1 MNERPIV
8 GIAVCWILGYMLALV
23 WQTEML
29 NVYVSMGAGMLCCLV
44 FMYKLRGTSAIAALL
59 IMAAAAG
66 IFGEYDGRNRTALSL
81 PVDAEAEVS
90 VRGMIVSTVEV
101 DGDRVSFQLEA
112 DSVERGQGMEATADT
127 DAEADKET
135 ADQVDAGERTE
146 TTAYA
151 SARGKEPLLDAEAAT
166 AARSAEAGAQQVL
179 QLSRKERL
187 IVSVRLLK
195 KQEQDTAKGWQ
206 RGDRIELSG
215 TIKQP
220 SGARNFDG
228 FDYRRYLYYKHIH
241 WQLTVKGLG
250 AITVTPPDK
259 AGVWLPLRWNDRF
272 RGLLADQVEL
282 LFPPEQSGFMKGMLI
297 GLTDEID
304 PQQFDRFSRL
314 GLTHIIAISGL
325 NVAIFLGCV
334 LWVLRKLGMTRESY
348 LLTAMALVPL
358 YIMVTGASPSIV
370 RAGIMAMIALY
381 AAYRNRMKDG
391 MNIAFIAGL
400 GMLIWDPYYLVDV
413 SFQLSYLV
421 TLGIMLGVPHMNRL
435 LPVSHKKLRDALSIT
450 VVAQLISFP
459 ISIYYFNQFSLL
471 SLAANFIIVPVFS
484 TFVMPVGTVAMLT
497 ALLHAAAGAWIG
509 WTVVKVNAALFA
521 VVEWFSRLDAF
532 QTLWPTPSPIWILS
546 YYGLLAALGW
556 CLHFARERHAG
567 EAAADSA
574 APMPMLYTDKEAVW
588 QARLSALNRG
598 LLLPASVCGFIALLW
613 FAYSLESGKAEG
625 RVQFLDVGQGDSILI
640 RTPGRGHTI
649 LVDGGGTVTFRKPG
663 EEWKQ
668 RQEPY
673 EVGKKLL
680 VPLLKK
686 RGVQTIDEIVLTHQ
700 DADHYGGLQAVLEQI
715 PVRRLLFNGTL
726 NPGEAV
732 EALFQTALSKGTE
745 LVRVSAGDTLRA
757 GGDTTL
763 HILSPLPS
771 VEEKG
776 MEIKLEKK
784 QNPSSVV
791 FLMEMAGTRWLFT
804 GDMDTAA
811 ERKVIAA
818 WSGKERPT
826 ADGTHGRDDTG
837 LTGTGPV
844 DVIKIAH
851 HGSKT
856 STSLE
861 WLAAWQPKHAVIS
874 AGVNNIYRHPSPQ
887 VIDRLTASSISIHR
901 TDRHG
906 EVQMAVKDGQIRM
919 RTKLPGSA
927 EN

>member
-23 WQTEML
+23 WQAEVL
-29 NVYVSMGAGMLCCLV
+29 NLYLSMGAGLACCMVL
-44 FMYKLRGTSAIAALL
+44 MYKPRGKSVIAALL
-59 IMAAAAG
+59 IVAAAAG
-66 IFGEYDGRNRTALSL
+66 IFGHYDGRNKTALPL
-81 PVDAEAEVS
+81 PADAEPEVR
-90 VRGMIVSTVEV
+90 VRGTIVSTVEV
-101 DGDRVSFQLEA
+101 DGDRVSFQIEA
-112 DSVERGQGMEATADT
+112 EAIGGEDGAGAKT
-127 DAEADKET
+127 DAVPGDT
-135 ADQVDAGERTE
+135 VDRD
-146 TTAYA
+146 
-151 SARGKEPLLDAEAAT
+151 DAEAAAESGSQGMEESPGT
-166 AARSAEAGAQQVL
+166 ERVGVGRAADASSNNMLVP
-179 QLSRKERL
+179 SKKERL

-195 KQEQDTAKGWQ
+195 KTEQDTAKEWQ

-220 SGARNFDG
+220 SVARNFGG
-228 FDYRRYLYYKHIH
+228 FDYRKYLYYKHIH

-250 AITVTPPDK
+250 SVNVTPPDK
-259 AGVWLPLRWNDRF
+259 WGTWLPLHWNDRF
-272 RGLLADQVEL
+272 RGLLADKVEL
-282 LFPPEQSGFMKGMLI
+282 LFPPEQNGFMKGMLI

-304 PQQFDRFSRL
+304 PLQFDRFSRL

-325 NVAIFLGCV
+325 NVAIFLACI

-348 LLTAMALVPL
+348 LMTAIALVPL

-421 TLGIMLGVPHMNRL
+421 TLGIMLGVPQMNKM
-435 LPVSHKKLRDALSIT
+435 LPMSQKKLRDALSIT

-484 TFVMPVGTVAMLT
+484 TFVMPVGTVAMLS
-497 ALLHAAAGAWIG
+497 ALLYPTMGVWIG
-509 WTVVKVNAALFA
+509 WAVVKVNALLFA

-532 QTLWPTPSPIWILS
+532 QTLWPTPSPVWILS
-546 YYGLLAALGW
+546 YYGLLAMIGW
-556 CLHFARERHAG
+556 CVHIARERREQETVA
-567 EAAADSA
+567 SA
-574 APMPMLYTDKEAVW
+574 AVPMLYTDREARW
-588 QARLSALNRG
+588 QSRLSAMNRS
-598 LLLPASVCGFIALLW
+598 LLLPVSVCGFIVLLW
-613 FAYSLESGKAEG
+613 FGYSLESGKAEG

-640 RTPGRGHTI
+640 RTLGRGHTI

-726 NPGEAV
+726 NPGAAV
-732 EALFQTALSKGTE
+732 EALFQTALNKGTE
-745 LVRVSAGDTLRA
+745 LVRVNAGDKLEA
-757 GGDTTL
+757 GEQTVL
-763 HILSPLPS
+763 HFLSPLADEGS
-771 VEEKG
+771 ND
-776 MEIKLEKK
+776 IRLEKK

-804 GDMDTAA
+804 GDMDQAA
-811 ERKVIAA
+811 ERRVIAA
-818 WSGKERPT
+818 WSELER
-826 ADGTHGRDDTG
+826 RTG
-837 LTGTGPV
+837 VGSGIGPV
-844 DVIKIAH
+844 DVVKIAH

-874 AGVNNIYRHPSPQ
+874 VGVNNIYRHPSPQ
-887 VIDRLTASSISIHR
+887 VIDRLTASSISVHR

-906 EVQMAVKDGQIRM
+906 EVQMVAKEGRIRM
-919 RTKLPGSA
+919 RTKLEDA
-927 EN
+927 AAK